1 MQVLTVGRKSVRSFI
16 GKVNAITNHKMQKCT
31 VIYFGFCFWMDSKDA
46 DYDEELL
53 NFVLF
58 ATLRHSRRAKD
69 ALILEA
75 KRAKERSKTM
85 ENFESLFGLKFS
97 GSCHRSGL
105 VKEVVGCWD
114 LLCVVVSEIANVPVR
129 GTDAE
134 PHPLVV

>member
-1 MQVLTVGRKSVRSFI
+1 
-16 GKVNAITNHKMQKCT
+16 
-31 VIYFGFCFWMDSKDA
+31 MDSKDA

-85 ENFESLFGLKFS
+85 GTFGWLPPKRLSKGSRRMLGFTLRSCLRDRERASQRDKCRASSSCSLRKDDKKPKTTINKNKDDDRKCRMKS
-97 GSCHRSGL
+97 P
-105 VKEVVGCWD
+105 KKA
-114 LLCVVVSEIANVPVR
+114 IKK
-129 GTDAE
+129 
-134 PHPLVV
+134 